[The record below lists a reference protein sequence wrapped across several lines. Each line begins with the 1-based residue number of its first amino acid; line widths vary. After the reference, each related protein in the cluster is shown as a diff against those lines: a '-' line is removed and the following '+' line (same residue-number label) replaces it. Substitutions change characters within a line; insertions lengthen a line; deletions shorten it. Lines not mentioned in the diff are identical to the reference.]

1 MLKAPEPNNFSCIH
15 RPEPNVMPDL
25 PLPFCLRS
33 SGHYLR
39 LKKYYERIPAGAKPF
54 VQFFWGISGDGEF
67 IVDGESQILHPGD
80 VFYRMPGE
88 PHFQGALS
96 ERWEYRWFTFDG
108 EGAENFM
115 RSYGYPHRCF
125 HAGVCPHELF
135 IRLEELLQ
143 EMSPYAWRE
152 MVSVASSILARAGGR
167 EDRSTREGRL
177 VCEVIRIC
185 SENCGDPDLNV
196 NSIAEQLKVNR
207 STLRRIFQEKMKIA
221 PSQYLSRMRI
231 QRALSLLQETIL
243 PVSEVAK
250 ECGFTDESY
259 FSRVIRRSVGDT
271 PKRFRERA

>member
-1 MLKAPEPNNFSCIH
+1 
-15 RPEPNVMPDL
+15 
-25 PLPFCLRS
+25 
-33 SGHYLR
+33 
-39 LKKYYERIPAGAKPF
+39 
-54 VQFFWGISGDGEF
+54 
-67 IVDGESQILHPGD
+67 
-80 VFYRMPGE
+80 
-88 PHFQGALS
+88 
-96 ERWEYRWFTFDG
+96 
-108 EGAENFM
+108 
-115 RSYGYPHRCF
+115 
-125 HAGVCPHELF
+125 
-135 IRLEELLQ
+135 
-143 EMSPYAWRE
+143 MSPYAWRE

>member
-1 MLKAPEPNNFSCIH
+1 
-15 RPEPNVMPDL
+15 
-25 PLPFCLRS
+25 
-33 SGHYLR
+33 
-39 LKKYYERIPAGAKPF
+39 
-54 VQFFWGISGDGEF
+54 
-67 IVDGESQILHPGD
+67 
-80 VFYRMPGE
+80 
-88 PHFQGALS
+88 
-96 ERWEYRWFTFDG
+96 
-108 EGAENFM
+108 
-115 RSYGYPHRCF
+115 
-125 HAGVCPHELF
+125 
-135 IRLEELLQ
+135 
-143 EMSPYAWRE
+143 MSPYAWRE

-196 NSIAEQLKVNR
+196 NSIAEQLK
-207 STLRRIFQEKMKIA
+207 A

>member
-1 MLKAPEPNNFSCIH
+1 
-15 RPEPNVMPDL
+15 
-25 PLPFCLRS
+25 
-33 SGHYLR
+33 
-39 LKKYYERIPAGAKPF
+39 
-54 VQFFWGISGDGEF
+54 
-67 IVDGESQILHPGD
+67 
-80 VFYRMPGE
+80 
-88 PHFQGALS
+88 
-96 ERWEYRWFTFDG
+96 
-108 EGAENFM
+108 M

-167 EDRSTREGRL
+167 EDRSTREGCL

-207 STLRRIFQEKMKIA
+207 STLRRIFQEKMKIT